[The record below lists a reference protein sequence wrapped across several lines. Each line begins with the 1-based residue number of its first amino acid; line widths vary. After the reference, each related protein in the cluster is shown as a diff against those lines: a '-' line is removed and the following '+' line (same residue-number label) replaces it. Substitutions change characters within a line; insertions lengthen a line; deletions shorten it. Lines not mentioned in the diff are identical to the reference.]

1 MQEADIHT
9 KVQSERSTPA
19 FGKTVLCAVPSVE
32 LFCGDCIAVMKTF
45 ADKSFDITVTDPP
58 YNVGYKYNSHDDEME
73 NYMEWCSDWLFE
85 CERLTKGIVAISCG
99 TVNIGMWH
107 NIKKPTW
114 VAAWHKPATMGRCPL
129 GFNNWE
135 PILIYGKPVKQS
147 VDVIKAV
154 IKPDESI
161 NFHPCPKPLNWAAMQ
176 LHHFA
181 NEGGAVL
188 DPFSGSGTTM
198 LAAYQ
203 QKFSFTG
210 IEKDEQYYEK
220 SINRFKQATKQQR
233 LF

>member
-1 MQEADIHT
+1 MKETLSEKPKIEIHY
-9 KVQSERSTPA
+9 
-19 FGKTVLCAVPSVE
+19 
-32 LFCGDCIAVMKTF
+32 GDCIEIMKTF
-45 ADKSFDITVTDPP
+45 DDKTFDITITDPP
-58 YNVGYKYNSHDDEME
+58 YNVGFKYNEHNDEME
-73 NYMEWCSDWLFE
+73 NYKEWCAEWLE
-85 CERLTKGIVAISCG
+85 QCLRLTTGIVAISCG

-107 NIKKPTW
+107 TIKKPVW

-147 VDVIKAV
+147 VDVIKAM
-154 IKPDESI
+154 IKPDPTI
-161 NFHPCPKPLNWAAMQ
+161 DFHPCPKPLNWAAMQ

-181 NEGGAVL
+181 NEAGNLL

-198 LAAYQ
+198 VAAYK

-210 IEKDEQYYEK
+210 IEKDEQYFLK
-220 SINRFKQATKQQR
+220 SIERFNNSILQQT